1 MELLKVLRH
10 LRGCSVAIILGSACQ
25 APEPPPTKFTPQQ
38 VQDNNDTAEQEGGEE
53 VRSLSYQ
60 ATFDGYWIHYS
71 QVSTC
76 VEIGSSLEQ
85 YNRSLYLVHV
95 TQSKHGA
102 LSERWE
108 ACEIDLTPVI
118 SVKAQVPE
126 ALRES
131 VYPIDTRGGQVVGN
145 PPQQYYTSGAFLE
158 LWGINME
165 DPLIDPMPMTA
176 DDQRLYDMD
185 EDGEVGVTLQ
195 IGDACMAYMAQRRIT
210 HYYGDL
216 TAADRIDGEALS
228 VTEQYIIDASA
239 PICKTAYQTRSNPSR
254 SHFSRLRVDGLGGA
268 VNLDL
273 NDDGIVNCN
282 EVQMARNQL
291 FVDTLMITE
300 LDHNQCS
307 IQSL

>member
-1 MELLKVLRH
+1 MEFLNRLLFFMRWV
-10 LRGCSVAIILGSACQ
+10 VACLLCSACQ
-25 APEPPPTKFTPQQ
+25 TPSPPNTAFEEQRMI
-38 VQDNNDTAEQEGGEE
+38 DNNDSDIQQGGEE
-53 VRSLSYQ
+53 SIPLSYQ
-60 ATFDGYWIHYS
+60 ATLDGYWIHYS

-95 TQSKHGA
+95 TQSAHGA

-126 ALRES
+126 ALRDS
-131 VYPIDTRGGQVVGN
+131 VYPIDTHGGQVVGS
-145 PPQQYYTSGAFLE
+145 PPSQYYTSGALLE
-158 LWGINME
+158 LWGIDME
-165 DPLIDPMPMTA
+165 DPLIDLMPTET

-185 EDGEVGVTLQ
+185 EDGEAGVTLQ
-195 IGDACMAYMAQRRIT
+195 IGDACLAYMAQRRIT

-228 VTEQYIIDASA
+228 VTEQFIIEASA
-239 PICKTAYQTRSNPSR
+239 PICKTAYQTRSNPNR
-254 SHFSRLRVDGLGGA
+254 SHFTRIRVDGRGGA
-268 VNLDL
+268 INLDIN
-273 NDDGIVNCN
+273 NDDEVDCT

-307 IQSL
+307 VQSL

>member
-1 MELLKVLRH
+1 MEFLKGPLLFTH
-10 LRGCSVAIILGSACQ
+10 WCIAITLGSACQ
-25 APEPPPTKFTPQQ
+25 APEVPNTGFEPQQ
-38 VQDNNDTAEQEGGEE
+38 ITENNESNELQNGEGN
-53 VRSLSYQ
+53 RSLSYQ
-60 ATFDGYWIHYS
+60 ATLDGYWVHYS

-95 TQSKHGA
+95 TQSTHGA

-126 ALRES
+126 ALRDS
-131 VYPIDTRGGQVVGN
+131 VYPIDTRGGQVVGS
-145 PPQQYYTSGAFLE
+145 PPNQYYTSGAFLE

-165 DPLIDPMPMTA
+165 DPLIDPMPFTS
-176 DDQRLYDMD
+176 DDRRVYDMD

-195 IGDACMAYMAQRRIT
+195 IGDACMAYMVQRRIT

-228 VTEQYIIDASA
+228 VTEQLIIEASA
-239 PICKTAYQTRSNPSR
+239 PICKTAYQTRSNPKR
-254 SHFSRLRVDGLGGA
+254 SHFSRIRVDGLGGA
-268 VNLDL
+268 VNLDI
-273 NDDGIVNCN
+273 NDDGTVDCT

-291 FVDTLMITE
+291 FVETLMITE
-300 LDHNQCS
+300 LDHDQCS
-307 IQSL
+307 VQ